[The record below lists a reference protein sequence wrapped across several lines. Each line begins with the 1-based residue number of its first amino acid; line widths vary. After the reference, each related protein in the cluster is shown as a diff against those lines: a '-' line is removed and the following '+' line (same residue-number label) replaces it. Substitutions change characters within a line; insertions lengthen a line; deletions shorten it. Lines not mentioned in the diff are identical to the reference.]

1 MTMNIASHL
10 KQFLIGLV
18 ALSIALMGVVAA
30 HDTQALTTLDDIES
44 GSLIRGETFAA
55 VYYMGADGF
64 RYVFPNSNTY
74 FTWYDDFDEVK
85 FISDSDLATIQIG
98 GNVTYKPGSYMV
110 KIQSDPK
117 TYAVDEGG
125 VLRHVGS
132 EELATALYGPS
143 WNTMIHDISDGF
155 FTNYSIGD
163 AIEDASD
170 YNVDEVL
177 AAVDSINDDKG
188 LEAPEEIKIT
198 SDGFEPIDVEIEAGQ
213 VVKFI
218 NTDEEKHSV
227 TADDLSWGSGTMQP
241 DGEYV
246 NRFDEAGT
254 YTFFDSYDSSN
265 TGAIY
270 VD

>member
-1 MTMNIASHL
+1 MTASSI
-10 KQFLIGLV
+10 KQSVIGLL
-18 ALSIALMGVVAA
+18 AIAIVIAGIVGAQQA
-30 HDTQALTTLDDIES
+30 QALTDLDDVAS

-64 RYVFPNSNTY
+64 RYVFPNDKTY
-74 FTWYDDFDEVK
+74 FTWYDDFDSVVW
-85 FISDSDLATIQIG
+85 ISDSDLATIQIG

-132 EELATALYGPS
+132 ESIATSLYGS
-143 WNTMIHDISDGF
+143 AWNTMIHDVPDSF
-155 FTNYSIGD
+155 FSNYTVGE
-163 AIEDASD
+163 AIESASD
-170 YNVDEVL
+170 YDTDEVMS
-177 AAVDSINDDKG
+177 AVDTINDNKG
-188 LEAPEEIKIT
+188 LEAPEEIVI
-198 SDGFEPIDVEIEAGQ
+198 SSEGFDPIDIEIEAGQ
-213 VVKFI
+213 VVRFT
-218 NTDEEKHSV
+218 NNDTEKHSV

-241 DGEYV
+241 GGEYV
-246 NRFDEAGT
+246 QRFKEAGT

-270 VD
+270 VE